1 MSELG
6 TRLREARVNKGYT
19 LNTLQQMT
27 KIQKK
32 YLQAIEEGHYDEVP
46 GTFYVRAFVKQYA
59 DMVGLDGDQLLKDY
73 ANELEVQND
82 PSSESDLIQEKE
94 EELPSRLQT
103 RHSGE
108 DKNRLEMILSYIPLF
123 ILTGIIILII
133 LILFFAIQDLQ
144 KEKQKETAQVRPT
157 TSIVESVAPSSS
169 LEVENE
175 SESET
180 DEADEVESNED
191 TTETTEESTETDK
204 NQIKVGDQ
212 LITQKS
218 EEGTEKTYQLEGK
231 LDKYKFGAEAESFV
245 WLGIYEDGA
254 MVVDQTIPAGE
265 SFEYQANAGVQEIR
279 LEFGYPEGGS
289 FTVNGKKIEVDPA
302 VPSSVLFLVGSDSAE
317 ASNSTESLDVEGL
330 SDESNAETTEEVGE

>member
-82 PSSESDLIQEKE
+82 PSSEASLIEEKE
-94 EELPSRLQT
+94 EELPSRLET

-157 TSIVESVAPSSS
+157 TSIVESVEPSSS
-169 LEVENE
+169 LEIDNE
-175 SESET
+175 SEKE
-180 DEADEVESNED
+180 EADEAESNED

-218 EEGTEKTYQLEGK
+218 EEGSEKTYQLEGN

-279 LEFGYPEGGS
+279 LEFGYPEGGA

-302 VPSSVLFLVGSDSAE
+302 VPSSVLFLVGSDADE
-317 ASNSTESLDVEGL
+317 AANSTESLDVEGL
-330 SDESNAETTEEVGE
+330 SDESSTETTEAVGD